1 MKRRNFISALGGT
14 YIVSKKENIPDTLPT
29 SDREYWVANLL
40 KISNPILN
48 NLAKNTLKSNF
59 TIELSPQWDN
69 RNKDVAYLEAFSRLL
84 VGISPWLSL
93 PKDSSE
99 EGKAREETTRK
110 VLLSIKNAVDPA
122 SGDFMLWEG
131 EGQSLVDAAFFAQ
144 ALLKAKNTLWTP
156 LSSQTKSQ
164 IISVLKLQRKVS
176 PGYITGYYLRP

>member
-1 MKRRNFISALGGT
+1 MGGT